1 MKTIIH
7 LQEGRHSNYDQ
18 QHSKSSF
25 EPKDESMNRRNAQIT
40 ADMIEERTLF
50 HLRYSRGKT
59 RHVATD
65 FDLFCS
71 FAHTLRDLAVDG
83 FTATQ
88 ETYLQKDVKRIY
100 YLSMEFLIG
109 KMLERNILALGI
121 MMPARE
127 ALKRLDIDLSKI
139 IELDIEAGLGNGG
152 LGRLAA
158 CFLDSMASMEL
169 PAYGYGLRYEH
180 GIFRQEFEDGWQ
192 KERPDNWLELGYPW
206 EMVRPEYTVPVFV
219 YGRIAN
225 ISSTHRGRHPVWTDW
240 QMFKAVPYEIPIVG
254 FDTNTVNTFRLWSAR
269 ADEGFRLD
277 VFNQGDYV
285 RAVEEKN
292 WAENVTKVLYPSDN
306 THAGK
311 ELRLIQ
317 EYFLVSCSVQDIIRR
332 YLKNH
337 SNFNNFAAKNAIQMN
352 DTHPALAVAELMRI
366 LCDEHHVPWE
376 KAWEI
381 TVKTCAYTN
390 HTLLPEALEK
400 WPVDLLSRVLPRH
413 MQIIYEINHR
423 FLQQVEMKYPGDTEL
438 IQNVSLIEEN
448 GVRQVRMAN
457 LAVVGSHKVN
467 GVAGLHSQL
476 LRERVMPE
484 FHKIYPDKFINITNG
499 ITHRRWLLKCNPEL
513 SALLTDKIGD
523 SWIKNLEDL
532 KKIEPFAT
540 DPAFQK
546 EFIAIKRRNKESL
559 AQYIEETLHVPIH
572 PESLF
577 DVQVKRLHMYKR
589 QLLSAMH
596 LITLYQRIKADPK
609 IEIVPRTFIFAAKAA
624 PAYHLA
630 KRVIKLIN
638 SIGSVVNHD
647 PVVAGRLKAVF
658 LPDYNVSLAERI
670 IPAADLSEQISTAGK
685 EASGTGNMKL
695 ALNGALTVG
704 TWDGANIE
712 IAQHVGEENIFI
724 FGHREQELAKI
735 AQEGYNPWSFYDSDP
750 DLQNVL
756 EAIRV
761 NAFDP
766 AQPDLYADIFNDLT
780 KNGDPFFYMAD
791 YRPYIEIQKK
801 IETLYAQPEAW
812 AEKAILNVARM
823 GWFSSDR
830 TIREYAE
837 QIWNVEPICIPDP
850 ELLEE
855 QREAPNDP
863 KK

>member
-1 MKTIIH
+1 
-7 LQEGRHSNYDQ
+7 
-18 QHSKSSF
+18 
-25 EPKDESMNRRNAQIT
+25 
-40 ADMIEERTLF
+40 MIEERTRF
-50 HLRYSRGKT
+50 HLRYSRGKSM
-59 RHVATD
+59 RVATD
-65 FDLFCS
+65 FDKFWS
-71 FAHTLRDLAVDG
+71 FAHVIRDLAVDG
-83 FTATQ
+83 FTVTQ
-88 ETYLQKDVKRIY
+88 ETYLQKDVNRVY

-109 KMLERNILALGI
+109 KMLERNVLALGI
-121 MMPARE
+121 MNEARE
-127 ALKRLDIDLSKI
+127 ALKRMDIDLEKLI
-139 IELDIEAGLGNGG
+139 DLDVEAGLGNGG

-158 CFLDSMASMEL
+158 CFLDSMASIEL

-192 KERPDNWLELGYPW
+192 QERPDNWLELGYPW
-206 EMVRPEYTVPVFV
+206 EMVRPEYTMPVFV
-219 YGRIAN
+219 YGRIEN

-240 QMFKAVPYEIPIVG
+240 QMFKAVPYDIPVIG
-254 FDTNTVNTFRLWSAR
+254 FNTNTVNMFRLWSAR

-277 VFNQGDYV
+277 VFNQGDYI

-317 EYFLVSCSVQDIIRR
+317 EYFLCSCSVRDIIRR
-332 YLKNH
+332 FEKNH
-337 SNFNNFAAKNAIQMN
+337 TNFNDFAAKNAIQMN

-366 LCDEHHVPWE
+366 LCDEKHIPWD

-381 TVKTCAYTN
+381 TSKSCAYTN

-400 WPVDLLSRVLPRH
+400 WPVDLLTRVLPRH

-423 FLQQVEMKYPGDTEL
+423 FLQRIEMDWPGDPDL
-438 IQNVSLIEEN
+438 IQKVSLIEEN
-448 GVRQVRMAN
+448 GTRQVRMAN

-484 FHKIYPDKFINITNG
+484 FNKIYPDKFINITNG

-513 SALLTDKIGD
+513 SALITDKIGKT
-523 SWIKNLEDL
+523 WVENLEEL
-532 KKIEPFAT
+532 KKLEPFAT
-540 DPAFQK
+540 DKAFRQ
-546 EFIAIKRRNKESL
+546 EFMAIKKRNKESL
-559 AQYIEETLHVPIH
+559 ARYVEETMEVPIH
-572 PESLF
+572 PDSLF
-577 DVQVKRLHMYKR
+577 DVQIKRLHMYKR
-589 QLLSAMH
+589 QMLSALH
-596 LITLYQRIKADPK
+596 LITLYQRLKADPK
-609 IEIVPRTFIFAAKAA
+609 MKIVPRTFIFAAKAA
-624 PAYHLA
+624 PGYHLA

-638 SIGSVVNHD
+638 AVGTAVNHD

-658 LPDYNVSLAERI
+658 LPDYNVSLAEKI

-695 ALNGALTVG
+695 ALNGALTIG

-724 FGHREQELAKI
+724 FGHREEELQKLH
-735 AQEGYNPWSFYDSDP
+735 QDGYNPWSFYDSDAE
-750 DLQNVL
+750 LQQAL
-756 EAIRV
+756 EALRV
-761 NAFDP
+761 NSFDP
-766 AQPDLYADIFNDLT
+766 SQPDLYMDLFNEFT
-780 KNGDPFFYMAD
+780 RHGDPFFYLAD
-791 YRPYIEIQKK
+791 YRPYLDAQAKVE
-801 IETLYAQPEAW
+801 ELFRQPEAW

-837 QIWNVEPICIPDP
+837 KIWTADPVGIPGPKP
-850 ELLEE
+850 EDL
-855 QREAPNDP
+855 PNAG
-863 KK
+863 

>member
-1 MKTIIH
+1 MILVIFRTGDNVMKCPRKT
-7 LQEGRHSNYDQ
+7 
-18 QHSKSSF
+18 KV
-25 EPKDESMNRRNAQIT
+25 T

-50 HLRYSRGKT
+50 HMRYSRGKDM
-59 RHVATD
+59 RSATD
-65 FDLFCS
+65 FDKFWS
-71 FAHTLRDLAVDG
+71 FAHVVRDLAVDG
-83 FTATQ
+83 FTITQ
-88 ETYLQKDVKRIY
+88 RNYLDQDVKRLY

-109 KMLERNILALGI
+109 RLLEQNVMAFG
-121 MMPARE
+121 MMDAARE
-127 ALKRLDIDLSKI
+127 ALQRLDIDLQKVL
-139 IELDIEAGLGNGG
+139 ELDIEAGLGNGG

-158 CFLDSMASMEL
+158 CFLDSMASMGL

-206 EMVRPEYTVPVFV
+206 EMIRPEYTVPVFV
-219 YGRIAN
+219 YGRIEN

-240 QMFKAVPYEIPIVG
+240 QMFKAVPYDIPVIG
-254 FDTNTVNTFRLWSAR
+254 YDNNTVNMFRLWSAR

-277 VFNQGDYV
+277 VFNQGDYI

-292 WAENVTKVLYPSDN
+292 WAENVTKVLYPSDS

-317 EYFLVSCSVQDIIRR
+317 EYFLCSCSIRDIIRR
-332 YLKNH
+332 YQKNH
-337 SNFNNFAAKNAIQMN
+337 SNFNSFAQKNAIQMN
-352 DTHPALAVAELMRI
+352 DTHPALAIVELMRI
-366 LCDEHHVPWE
+366 LCDENHVPWE

-381 TVKTCAYTN
+381 TAKTCAYTN

-400 WPVDLLSRVLPRH
+400 WPVELMERVLPRH
-413 MQIIYEINHR
+413 LQIIYEINHR
-423 FLQQVEMKYPGDTEL
+423 FLQRVEMDHPGNTEM
-438 IQNVSLIEEN
+438 IQKVSLIEEN
-448 GVRQVRMAN
+448 GLRQVRMAN

-467 GVAGLHSQL
+467 GVAGLHSLL

-484 FHKIYPDKFINITNG
+484 FNQIYPDKFINITNG

-513 SALLTDKIGD
+513 SALITDKIGEG
-523 SWIKNLEDL
+523 WIKDLEEL
-532 KKIEPFAT
+532 KKLEPFAADKT
-540 DPAFQK
+540 FQK
-546 EFIAIKRRNKESL
+546 EFMAVKRRNKVAL
-559 AQYIEETLHVPIH
+559 AQHIEETLHIPIH
-572 PESLF
+572 PESMF

-589 QLLSAMH
+589 QMLSVLH
-596 LITLYQRIKADPK
+596 LIALYQRIKADPK
-609 IEIVPRTFIFAAKAA
+609 IDLVPRTFIFAAKAA
-624 PAYHLA
+624 PAYHMA

-638 SIGSVVNHD
+638 SIGSVINHD

-658 LPDYNVSLAERI
+658 LPDYNVSLAEKI

-695 ALNGALTVG
+695 ALNGALTIG

-724 FGHREQELAKI
+724 FGHREEELEKLSR
-735 AQEGYNPWSFYDSDP
+735 EGYNPWTFYDRDP
-750 DLQNVL
+750 ELQRVL

-761 NAFDP
+761 DAFDP
-766 AQPDLYADIFNDLT
+766 TQPDLYMDIFNEFT
-780 KNGDPFFYMAD
+780 RHGDPFFYMAD
-791 YRPYIEIQKK
+791 FRPYIEAQQKVDA
-801 IETLYAQPEAW
+801 LFRQPDIW

-837 QIWNVEPICIPDP
+837 KVWNIEPVCIP
-850 ELLEE
+850 
-855 QREAPNDP
+855 APNPIED
-863 KK
+863 

>member
-1 MKTIIH
+1 
-7 LQEGRHSNYDQ
+7 
-18 QHSKSSF
+18 
-25 EPKDESMNRRNAQIT
+25 
-40 ADMIEERTLF
+40 MIEERTLF
-50 HLRYSRGKT
+50 HLRYSRGKDM
-59 RHVATD
+59 RSATD
-65 FDLFCS
+65 FDKFWS
-71 FAHTLRDLAVDG
+71 FAHVVRDLAVDG
-83 FTATQ
+83 FTTTQ
-88 ETYLQKDVKRIY
+88 RAYLDKDVKRLY

-109 KMLERNILALGI
+109 KLLEQNVLAFG
-121 MMPARE
+121 MMAAARE
-127 ALKRLDIDLSKI
+127 ALKRLGIDLLKVI
-139 IELDIEAGLGNGG
+139 DLDVEAGLGNGG

-158 CFLDSMASMEL
+158 CFLDSMASLEL

-192 KERPDNWLELGYPW
+192 QERPDNWLELGYPW
-206 EMVRPEYTVPVFV
+206 EMIRPEYTVPVFV
-219 YGRIAN
+219 YGRIEN
-225 ISSTHRGRHPVWTDW
+225 ISTTHRGRHPVWTDW
-240 QMFKAVPYEIPIVG
+240 QMFKAVPYDIPVIG
-254 FDTNTVNTFRLWSAR
+254 FDNNTVNMFRLWSAR

-277 VFNQGDYV
+277 VFNQGDYI

-292 WAENVTKVLYPSDN
+292 WAENVTKVLYPSDS

-317 EYFLVSCSVQDIIRR
+317 EYFLCSCSIRDIIRR
-332 YLKNH
+332 YQKNH
-337 SNFNNFAAKNAIQMN
+337 SNFNSFAQKTAIQMN
-352 DTHPALAVAELMRI
+352 DTHPALAVAELMRV
-366 LCDEHHVPWE
+366 LCDENHLPWE

-400 WPVDLLSRVLPRH
+400 WPVDLLQRVLPRH
-413 MQIIYEINHR
+413 LQIIYEINHR
-423 FLQQVEMKYPGDTEL
+423 FLQRVEMDHPGETEM

-448 GVRQVRMAN
+448 GTRQVRMAN

-484 FHKIYPDKFINITNG
+484 FDRIYPGKFINITNG

-513 SALLTDKIGD
+513 SSLITDKIGEG
-523 SWIKNLEDL
+523 WIKDLEEL
-532 KKIEPFAT
+532 KKLEPFAT
-540 DPAFQK
+540 NKAFQK
-546 EFIAIKRRNKESL
+546 EFMAIKHRNKVAL
-559 AQYIEETLHVPIH
+559 AQHIEETLHVPIH

-589 QLLSAMH
+589 QMLSAMH
-596 LITLYQRIKADPK
+596 LIALYQRIKADPK
-609 IEIVPRTFIFAAKAA
+609 IDMVPRTFIFAAKAA
-624 PAYHLA
+624 PAYHMA

-638 SIGSVVNHD
+638 SIGAVVNHD
-647 PVVAGRLKAVF
+647 PVVAGRLKCVF
-658 LPDYNVSLAERI
+658 LPDYNVSLAEKI

-695 ALNGALTVG
+695 SLNGALTVG

-724 FGHREQELAKI
+724 FGHREEELEKLAR
-735 AQEGYNPWSFYDSDP
+735 EGYNPWSFYDSDP
-750 DLQNVL
+750 ELQKVL

-766 AQPDLYADIFNDLT
+766 TQPDLYMDIFNEFT
-780 KNGDPFFYMAD
+780 RHGDPFFYMAD
-791 YRPYIEIQKK
+791 FRLYLDAQQKV
-801 IETLYAQPEAW
+801 EALFRQPDAW

-830 TIREYAE
+830 TIREYADK
-837 QIWNVEPICIPDP
+837 IWDIKPICIPEP
-850 ELLEE
+850 ESIE
-855 QREAPNDP
+855 D
-863 KK
+863 

>member
-1 MKTIIH
+1 MKC
-7 LQEGRHSNYDQ
+7 
-18 QHSKSSF
+18 
-25 EPKDESMNRRNAQIT
+25 PKKTQVT

-50 HLRYSRGKT
+50 HMRYSRGKDM
-59 RHVATD
+59 RSATD
-65 FDLFCS
+65 FDKFWS
-71 FAHTLRDLAVDG
+71 FAHVVRDLAVDG
-83 FTATQ
+83 FTITQ
-88 ETYLQKDVKRIY
+88 RTYLDKDVKRLY
-100 YLSMEFLIG
+100 YLSLEFLIG
-109 KMLERNILALGI
+109 KMLEQNILSLG
-121 MMPARE
+121 MLAAARD
-127 ALKRLDIDLSKI
+127 ALKRLDIDLQKVI
-139 IELDIEAGLGNGG
+139 DLDIEAGLGNGG

-158 CFLDSMASMEL
+158 CFLDSMAAMEL

-206 EMVRPEYTVPVFV
+206 EMIRPEYTVPVFV
-219 YGRIAN
+219 YGRIEN

-240 QMFKAVPYEIPIVG
+240 QMFKAVPYDIPVIG
-254 FDTNTVNTFRLWSAR
+254 YDNNTVNMFRLWSAR

-277 VFNQGDYV
+277 VFNQGDYI

-292 WAENVTKVLYPSDN
+292 WAENVTKVLYPSDS

-317 EYFLVSCSVQDIIRR
+317 EYFLCSCSIRDIIRR
-332 YLKNH
+332 FQKNH
-337 SNFNNFAAKNAIQMN
+337 SNFNSFAQKNAIQMN
-352 DTHPALAVAELMRI
+352 DTHPALVVVELMRI
-366 LCDEHHVPWE
+366 LCDENHLPWE

-400 WPVDLLSRVLPRH
+400 WPVELLERVLPRH
-413 MQIIYEINHR
+413 LQIIYEINHR
-423 FLQQVEMKYPGDTEL
+423 FLQRVEMDHPGDTGI

-448 GVRQVRMAN
+448 GTRQVRMAN

-476 LRERVMPE
+476 LREQVMPE
-484 FHKIYPDKFINITNG
+484 FNQIYPDKFINITNG

-513 SALLTDKIGD
+513 SELITGKIGD
-523 SWIKNLEDL
+523 GWIKNLEEL
-532 KKIEPFAT
+532 KKLEPFAT
-540 DPAFQK
+540 NKTFQK
-546 EFIAIKRRNKESL
+546 EFMAIKRRNKVAL
-559 AQYIEETLHVPIH
+559 AQHIEETLHVPIH

-589 QLLSAMH
+589 QMLSAMH
-596 LITLYQRIKADPK
+596 LIALYQRIKANPK
-609 IEIVPRTFIFAAKAA
+609 ADIVPRTFIFAAKAA
-624 PAYHLA
+624 PAYHMA

-638 SIGSVVNHD
+638 SIGAVVNHD
-647 PVVAGRLKAVF
+647 PVVAGRLKCVF
-658 LPDYNVSLAERI
+658 LPDYNVSLAEKI

-712 IAQHVGEENIFI
+712 IAQNVGEENIFI
-724 FGHREQELAKI
+724 FGHRVEELETLSR
-735 AQEGYNPWSFYDSDP
+735 EGYNPWSFYDNDP
-750 DLQNVL
+750 ELQKVL

-766 AQPDLYADIFNDLT
+766 TQSDLYMDIFNEFT
-780 KNGDPFFYMAD
+780 RHGDPFFYMAD
-791 YRPYIEIQKK
+791 FRPYIEVQQK
-801 IETLYAQPEAW
+801 IESLFRDPAAW

-837 QIWNVEPICIPDP
+837 KIWNVDSVCIA
-850 ELLEE
+850 
-855 QREAPNDP
+855 APGLIED
-863 KK
+863 

>member
-1 MKTIIH
+1 MKCPRKTKV
-7 LQEGRHSNYDQ
+7 N
-18 QHSKSSF
+18 
-25 EPKDESMNRRNAQIT
+25 

-50 HLRYSRGKT
+50 HLRYSRGKDM
-59 RHVATD
+59 RSATD
-65 FDLFCS
+65 FDKFWS
-71 FAHTLRDLAVDG
+71 FAHVVRDLAVDG
-83 FTATQ
+83 FTTTQ
-88 ETYLQKDVKRIY
+88 RTYLDKDVKRLY

-109 KMLERNILALGI
+109 KLLEQNVLAFG
-121 MMPARE
+121 MMEAART
-127 ALKRLDIDLSKI
+127 ALKRLDIDLQKVI
-139 IELDIEAGLGNGG
+139 DLDVEAGLGNGG

-206 EMVRPEYTVPVFV
+206 EMIRPEYTVPVFV
-219 YGRIAN
+219 YGRIEN

-240 QMFKAVPYEIPIVG
+240 QMFKAVPYDIPVIG
-254 FDTNTVNTFRLWSAR
+254 YDNNTVNMFRLWSAR

-277 VFNQGDYV
+277 VFNQGDYI

-292 WAENVTKVLYPSDN
+292 WAENVTKVLYPSDS

-317 EYFLVSCSVQDIIRR
+317 EYFLCSCSIRDIIRR
-332 YLKNH
+332 YQKNH
-337 SNFNNFAAKNAIQMN
+337 SNFNLFAQKTAIQMN

-366 LCDEHHVPWE
+366 LCDENHLPWE

-400 WPVDLLSRVLPRH
+400 WPVELLERVLPRH
-413 MQIIYEINHR
+413 LQIIYEINHR
-423 FLQQVEMKYPGDTEL
+423 FLQRVEMDHPGNTEM
-438 IQNVSLIEEN
+438 IQKVSLIEEN
-448 GVRQVRMAN
+448 GTRQVRMAN

-484 FHKIYPDKFINITNG
+484 FNEIYPDKFINITNG

-513 SALLTDKIGD
+513 SALITDKIGEG
-523 SWIKNLEDL
+523 WIKNLEEL
-532 KKIEPFAT
+532 KKLEPFAT
-540 DPAFQK
+540 EKAFQK
-546 EFIAIKRRNKESL
+546 EFMAIKRRNKEAL
-559 AQYIEETLHVPIH
+559 AQHIEETLHVPIH

-589 QLLSAMH
+589 QMLSAMN
-596 LITLYQRIKADPK
+596 LIALYQRIKADPK
-609 IEIVPRTFIFAAKAA
+609 TDIVPRTFIFAAKAA
-624 PAYHLA
+624 PAYHMA

-638 SIGSVVNHD
+638 SIGAVINHD

-658 LPDYNVSLAERI
+658 LPDYNVSLAEKI

-712 IAQHVGEENIFI
+712 IAQNVGEENIFI
-724 FGHREQELAKI
+724 FGHREEDLEKLSR
-735 AQEGYNPWSFYDSDP
+735 EGYNPWNFYDSDP
-750 DLQNVL
+750 ELQKVL

-766 AQPDLYADIFNDLT
+766 TQPDLYMDIFNEFT
-780 KNGDPFFYMAD
+780 RHGDPFFYMAD
-791 YRPYIEIQKK
+791 FRPYIEVQKK
-801 IETLYAQPEAW
+801 IDTLFRQPTAW

-830 TIREYAE
+830 TIHEYAE
-837 QIWNVEPICIPDP
+837 KIWNIQPVCIPAP
-850 ELLEE
+850 ESIE
-855 QREAPNDP
+855 D
-863 KK
+863 

>member
-1 MKTIIH
+1 MKC
-7 LQEGRHSNYDQ
+7 
-18 QHSKSSF
+18 
-25 EPKDESMNRRNAQIT
+25 PKKNKVT

-50 HLRYSRGKT
+50 HLRYSRGKDM
-59 RHVATD
+59 RSATD
-65 FDLFCS
+65 FDKFWS
-71 FAHTLRDLAVDG
+71 FTHVVRDLAVDG
-83 FTATQ
+83 FTITQ
-88 ETYLQKDVKRIY
+88 RTYLEKDVKRLY

-109 KMLERNILALGI
+109 KLLEQNVLSLG
-121 MMPARE
+121 MMASARE
-127 ALKRLDIDLSKI
+127 ALQRLDIDLQKVIDS
-139 IELDIEAGLGNGG
+139 DIEAGLGNGG

-158 CFLDSMASMEL
+158 CFLDSMASLEL

-206 EMVRPEYTVPVFV
+206 EMIRPEYTVPVFV
-219 YGRIAN
+219 YGRIEN

-240 QMFKAVPYEIPIVG
+240 QMFKAVPYDIPVIG
-254 FDTNTVNTFRLWSAR
+254 YDNNTVNMFRLWSAR

-277 VFNQGDYV
+277 VFNQGDYI

-317 EYFLVSCSVQDIIRR
+317 EYFLCSCSIRDIIRR
-332 YLKNH
+332 YNKNH
-337 SNFNNFAAKNAIQMN
+337 SNFNSFAQKNAIQMN
-352 DTHPALAVAELMRI
+352 DTHPALAVSELMRI
-366 LCDEHHVPWE
+366 LCDENHLPWE

-400 WPVDLLSRVLPRH
+400 WPVELLERVLPRH
-413 MQIIYEINHR
+413 LQIIYEINHR
-423 FLQQVEMKYPGDTEL
+423 FLQRVEMDHPSNTEM
-438 IQNVSLIEEN
+438 IQKVSLIEEN
-448 GVRQVRMAN
+448 GTRQVRMAN

-484 FHKIYPDKFINITNG
+484 FSEIYPDKFINITNG

-513 SALLTDKIGD
+513 SALITDKIGE
-523 SWIKNLEDL
+523 SWIKNLEEL
-532 KKIEPFAT
+532 KKLESFASN
-540 DPAFQK
+540 PVFQK
-546 EFIAIKRRNKESL
+546 EFMAIKRRNKVAL
-559 AQYIEETLHVPIH
+559 AHYIEETLHVPIH

-589 QLLSAMH
+589 QMLSAMH
-596 LITLYQRIKADPK
+596 LIALYQRIKADPK
-609 IEIVPRTFIFAAKAA
+609 MDIVPRTFIFAAKAA
-624 PAYHLA
+624 PAYHIA

-638 SIGSVVNHD
+638 AIGSVINHD

-658 LPDYNVSLAERI
+658 LPDYNVSLAEKI

-712 IAQHVGEENIFI
+712 IAQNVGEDNIFI
-724 FGHREQELAKI
+724 FGHREEELEKLTR
-735 AQEGYNPWSFYDSDP
+735 EGYNPWTFYDSDP
-750 DLQNVL
+750 ELQKVL

-766 AQPDLYADIFNDLT
+766 TQPDLYMDIFNDFT
-780 KNGDPFFYMAD
+780 RHGDPFFYMAD
-791 YRPYIEIQKK
+791 FRPYIEVQQK
-801 IETLYAQPEAW
+801 IDTLFRQPDKW

-837 QIWNVEPICIPDP
+837 KIWNVKPICIP
-850 ELLEE
+850 
-855 QREAPNDP
+855 APNPIDE
-863 KK
+863 

>member
-1 MKTIIH
+1 MKCPRKT
-7 LQEGRHSNYDQ
+7 
-18 QHSKSSF
+18 KV
-25 EPKDESMNRRNAQIT
+25 T

-50 HLRYSRGKT
+50 HLRYSRGKDM
-59 RHVATD
+59 RSATD
-65 FDLFCS
+65 FDKFWS
-71 FAHTLRDLAVDG
+71 FAHVVRDLAVDG
-83 FTATQ
+83 FTTTQ
-88 ETYLQKDVKRIY
+88 RAYLDKDVKRLY

-109 KMLERNILALGI
+109 KLLEQNVLAFG
-121 MMPARE
+121 MMAAARE
-127 ALKRLDIDLSKI
+127 ALKRLDIDLQKVI
-139 IELDIEAGLGNGG
+139 DLDIEAGLGNGG

-158 CFLDSMASMEL
+158 CFLDSMASLEL

-206 EMVRPEYTVPVFV
+206 EMIRPEYTVPVFV
-219 YGRIAN
+219 YGRIEN

-240 QMFKAVPYEIPIVG
+240 QMFKAVPYDIPVIG
-254 FDTNTVNTFRLWSAR
+254 YDNNTVNMFRLWSAR

-277 VFNQGDYV
+277 VFNQGDYI

-317 EYFLVSCSVQDIIRR
+317 EYFLCSCSIRDIIRR
-332 YLKNH
+332 YQKNH
-337 SNFNNFAAKNAIQMN
+337 SNFNSFATKNAIQMN
-352 DTHPALAVAELMRI
+352 DTHPALAVVELMRI
-366 LCDEHHVPWE
+366 LCDENHLPWE

-400 WPVDLLSRVLPRH
+400 WPVELLERVLPRH
-413 MQIIYEINHR
+413 LQIIYEINHR
-423 FLQQVEMKYPGDTEL
+423 FLQRVEMDHPGNTEM
-438 IQNVSLIEEN
+438 IQKVSLIEEN
-448 GVRQVRMAN
+448 GARQVRMAN

-484 FHKIYPDKFINITNG
+484 FNEIYPNKFINITNG

-513 SALLTDKIGD
+513 SALITDKIGE
-523 SWIKNLEDL
+523 SWIKNLEEL
-532 KKIEPFAT
+532 KKLEPLAT
-540 DPAFQK
+540 NKVFQK
-546 EFIAIKRRNKESL
+546 EFMAIKRRNKVAL
-559 AQYIEETLHVPIH
+559 AQHIEETLHVPIH

-589 QLLSAMH
+589 QMLSAMH
-596 LITLYQRIKADPK
+596 LIALYQRIKANPK
-609 IEIVPRTFIFAAKAA
+609 IDIVPRTFIFAAKAA

-638 SIGSVVNHD
+638 AIGSVINHD
-647 PVVAGRLKAVF
+647 PVVAGRLKAIF
-658 LPDYNVSLAERI
+658 LPDYNVSLAEKI

-712 IAQHVGEENIFI
+712 IAQNVGEENIFI
-724 FGHREQELAKI
+724 FGHREEELEKLSRD
-735 AQEGYNPWSFYDSDP
+735 GYNPWTFYDGDP
-750 DLQNVL
+750 ELQKVL

-766 AQPDLYADIFNDLT
+766 TQPDLYMDIFNEFT
-780 KNGDPFFYMAD
+780 RHGDPFFYMAD
-791 YRPYIEIQKK
+791 FRPYIEVQQK
-801 IETLYAQPEAW
+801 IDTLFRQPAAW

-837 QIWNVEPICIPDP
+837 KVWNVTPVCVPAP
-850 ELLEE
+850 ESIE
-855 QREAPNDP
+855 
-863 KK
+863 

>member
-1 MKTIIH
+1 MKCPRKNH
-7 LQEGRHSNYDQ
+7 V
-18 QHSKSSF
+18 
-25 EPKDESMNRRNAQIT
+25 T
-40 ADMIEERTLF
+40 AEMIEERTLF
-50 HLRYSRGKT
+50 HLRYSRGKDM
-59 RHVATD
+59 RSATD
-65 FDLFCS
+65 FDKFWA
-71 FAHTLRDLAVDG
+71 FAHVVRDLAVDG
-83 FTATQ
+83 FTTTQ
-88 ETYLQKDVKRIY
+88 RTYLDQDVKRVY

-109 KMLERNILALGI
+109 KLLEQNVLAFG
-121 MMPARE
+121 MMAAARE
-127 ALKRLDIDLSKI
+127 ALKRLDINLQKVIDL
-139 IELDIEAGLGNGG
+139 DVEAGLGNGG

-219 YGRIAN
+219 YGRIEN
-225 ISSTHRGRHPVWTDW
+225 ISTTNRGRHPVWTDW
-240 QMFKAVPYEIPIVG
+240 QMFKAVPYDIPVIG
-254 FDTNTVNTFRLWSAR
+254 YDNNTVNMFRLWSAR

-277 VFNQGDYV
+277 VFNQGDYI

-292 WAENVTKVLYPSDN
+292 WAENVTKVLYPSDS
-306 THAGK
+306 TMAGK
-311 ELRLIQ
+311 ELRLLQ
-317 EYFLVSCSVQDIIRR
+317 EYFLCSCSIRDIVRR
-332 YLKNH
+332 FQKNH
-337 SNFNNFAAKNAIQMN
+337 GNFNSFAEKNAIQMN
-352 DTHPALAVAELMRI
+352 DTHPALAVSELMRV

-376 KAWEI
+376 KAWDI

-400 WPVDLLSRVLPRH
+400 WPVDLLQRVLPRH
-413 MQIIYEINHR
+413 LQIIYEINHR
-423 FLQQVEMKYPGDTEL
+423 FLQRVEMNHPGNSEM

-448 GVRQVRMAN
+448 GTRQVRMAN
-457 LAVVGSHKVN
+457 LAVVGSHAVN

-484 FHKIYPDKFINITNG
+484 FDAIDPDKFINITNG

-513 SALLTDKIGD
+513 SALITDKIGED
-523 SWIKNLEDL
+523 WIKNLEEL
-532 KKIEPFAT
+532 KKLEPFAA
-540 DPAFQK
+540 DKAFQK
-546 EFIAIKRRNKESL
+546 EFMAIKRRNKAAL
-559 AQYIEETLHVPIH
+559 AQHIEETLHVPVH

-589 QLLSAMH
+589 QMLSAMH
-596 LITLYQRIKADPK
+596 LIALYQRIKANPK
-609 IEIVPRTFIFAAKAA
+609 IDIVPRTFIFAAKAA
-624 PAYHLA
+624 PAYHIA

-638 SIGSVVNHD
+638 SIGAVVNHD
-647 PVVAGRLKAVF
+647 PVVAGRLKCVF
-658 LPDYNVSLAERI
+658 LPDYNVSLAEKI

-724 FGHREQELAKI
+724 FGHREEELEKLSR
-735 AQEGYNPWSFYDSDP
+735 EGYNPWSFYDNDP
-750 DLQNVL
+750 ELQKVL

-761 NAFDP
+761 NSFDP
-766 AQPDLYADIFNDLT
+766 TQPDLYMDIFNEFT
-780 KNGDPFFYMAD
+780 RHGDSFFYMAD
-791 YRPYIEIQKK
+791 FRPYIEVQQK
-801 IETLYAQPEAW
+801 IEELFRHPDAW

-830 TIREYAE
+830 TIHEYAE
-837 QIWNVEPICIPDP
+837 KIWNIKPVCIPPPVPVD
-850 ELLEE
+850 E
-855 QREAPNDP
+855 
-863 KK
+863 

>member
-1 MKTIIH
+1 
-7 LQEGRHSNYDQ
+7 
-18 QHSKSSF
+18 
-25 EPKDESMNRRNAQIT
+25 
-40 ADMIEERTLF
+40 MIEERTLF
-50 HLRYSRGKT
+50 HLRYSRGKDMPS
-59 RHVATD
+59 ATD
-65 FDLFCS
+65 FDKFWS
-71 FAHTLRDLAVDG
+71 FAHVVRDLAVDG
-83 FTATQ
+83 FTTTQ
-88 ETYLQKDVKRIY
+88 RTYLEKDVKRIY
-100 YLSMEFLIG
+100 YLSLEFLIG
-109 KMLERNILALGI
+109 KLLEQNVLAFG
-121 MMPARE
+121 MMTAARE
-127 ALKRLDIDLSKI
+127 ALKRLDIDLQKVI
-139 IELDIEAGLGNGG
+139 DLDIEAGLGNGG

-219 YGRIAN
+219 YGRIEN

-240 QMFKAVPYEIPIVG
+240 QMFKAVPYDIPVIG
-254 FDTNTVNTFRLWSAR
+254 YDTNTVNMLRLWSAR

-277 VFNQGDYV
+277 VFNQGDYI

-292 WAENVTKVLYPSDN
+292 WAENVTKVLYPSDS

-317 EYFLVSCSVQDIIRR
+317 EYFLCSCSIRDIIRR
-332 YLKNH
+332 YQKNH
-337 SNFNNFAAKNAIQMN
+337 SNFNSFAQKTAIQMN
-352 DTHPALAVAELMRI
+352 DTHPALVVAELMRI
-366 LCDEHHVPWE
+366 LCDENHIPWE

-400 WPVDLLSRVLPRH
+400 WPVELMERVLPRH

-423 FLQQVEMKYPGDTEL
+423 FLQRVEMDHPGNTEM
-438 IQNVSLIEEN
+438 IQKVSLIEEN
-448 GVRQVRMAN
+448 GTRQVRMAN
-457 LAVVGSHKVN
+457 LAVVGSHRVN

-484 FHKIYPDKFINITNG
+484 FSEIYPDKFINITNG

-513 SALLTDKIGD
+513 SALITDKIGEG
-523 SWIKNLEDL
+523 WIKNLEEL
-532 KKIEPFAT
+532 KKLEQFAT
-540 DPAFQK
+540 DKVFQK
-546 EFIAIKRRNKESL
+546 EFMAIKLRNKVAL

-589 QLLSAMH
+589 QMLSAMH
-596 LITLYQRIKADPK
+596 LIALYQRIKADPK
-609 IEIVPRTFIFAAKAA
+609 IDIVPRTFIFAAKAA

-638 SIGSVVNHD
+638 AIGSVVNHD

-658 LPDYNVSLAERI
+658 LPDYNVSLAEKI

-712 IAQHVGEENIFI
+712 IAQNVGEENIFI
-724 FGHREQELAKI
+724 FGHREEELEKLSR
-735 AQEGYNPWSFYDSDP
+735 EGYNPWNFYDSDP
-750 DLQNVL
+750 ELQKVL

-761 NAFDP
+761 NVFDP
-766 AQPDLYADIFNDLT
+766 TQPDLYMDIFNEFT
-780 KNGDPFFYMAD
+780 RHGDPFFYMAD
-791 YRPYIEIQKK
+791 FRPYIEAQQK
-801 IETLYAQPEAW
+801 IDALFRQPAAW

-830 TIREYAE
+830 TISEYAE
-837 QIWNVEPICIPDP
+837 KVWGAKPVCIPDAQP
-850 ELLEE
+850 IE
-855 QREAPNDP
+855 
-863 KK
+863 

>member
-1 MKTIIH
+1 MKCPRKT
-7 LQEGRHSNYDQ
+7 
-18 QHSKSSF
+18 KV
-25 EPKDESMNRRNAQIT
+25 T

-50 HLRYSRGKT
+50 HLRYSRGKDM
-59 RHVATD
+59 RSATD
-65 FDLFCS
+65 FDKFWS
-71 FAHTLRDLAVDG
+71 FAHVVRDLAVDG
-83 FTATQ
+83 FTTTQ
-88 ETYLQKDVKRIY
+88 STYLDKDVKRLY

-109 KMLERNILALGI
+109 KLLEQNVLAFG
-121 MMPARE
+121 MMEAARE
-127 ALKRLDIDLSKI
+127 ALKRLDIDLQKVI
-139 IELDIEAGLGNGG
+139 DLDIEAGLGNGG

-206 EMVRPEYTVPVFV
+206 EMIRPEYTVPVFV
-219 YGRIAN
+219 YGRIEN

-240 QMFKAVPYEIPIVG
+240 QMFKAVPYDIPVIG
-254 FDTNTVNTFRLWSAR
+254 YDNNTVNMFRLWSAR

-277 VFNQGDYV
+277 VFNQGDYI

-292 WAENVTKVLYPSDN
+292 WAENVTKVLYPSDS

-317 EYFLVSCSVQDIIRR
+317 EYFLCSCSIRDIIRR
-332 YLKNH
+332 YQKNH
-337 SNFNNFAAKNAIQMN
+337 SNFNSFAQKTAIQMN
-352 DTHPALAVAELMRI
+352 DTHPALAVAELMRV
-366 LCDEHHVPWE
+366 LCDENHLPWE

-400 WPVDLLSRVLPRH
+400 WPVELLERVLPRH
-413 MQIIYEINHR
+413 LQIIYEINHR
-423 FLQQVEMKYPGDTEL
+423 FLQRVEMDHPGNTEM

-448 GVRQVRMAN
+448 GTRQVRMAN

-484 FHKIYPDKFINITNG
+484 FNAIYPNKFINITNG

-513 SALLTDKIGD
+513 SALITEKIGD

-532 KKIEPFAT
+532 KKLEPFAT
-540 DPAFQK
+540 NKVFQK
-546 EFIAIKRRNKESL
+546 EFMAIKRRNKVAL
-559 AQYIEETLHVPIH
+559 AQHIEETLHVPIH

-589 QLLSAMH
+589 QMLSAMH
-596 LITLYQRIKADPK
+596 LIALYQRIKANPK
-609 IEIVPRTFIFAAKAA
+609 IDMVPRTFIFAAKAA
-624 PAYHLA
+624 PAYHMA

-638 SIGSVVNHD
+638 SIGAVVNHD
-647 PVVAGRLKAVF
+647 QVVAGRLKCVF
-658 LPDYNVSLAERI
+658 LPDYNVSLAEKI

-724 FGHREQELAKI
+724 FGHREEELEKLSR
-735 AQEGYNPWSFYDSDP
+735 EGYNPWNFYDSDP
-750 DLQNVL
+750 ELQKVL

-766 AQPDLYADIFNDLT
+766 TQPELYMDIFNDFT
-780 KNGDPFFYMAD
+780 RHGDPFFYMAD
-791 YRPYIEIQKK
+791 FRPYIEVQQK
-801 IETLYAQPEAW
+801 IDALFLQPAAW

-837 QIWNVEPICIPDP
+837 KVWNIEPVCVPPPEPID
-850 ELLEE
+850 
-855 QREAPNDP
+855 D
-863 KK
+863 

>member
-1 MKTIIH
+1 MKCPQKT
-7 LQEGRHSNYDQ
+7 
-18 QHSKSSF
+18 K
-25 EPKDESMNRRNAQIT
+25 IT

-50 HLRYSRGKT
+50 HMRYSRGKDM
-59 RHVATD
+59 RSATD
-65 FDLFCS
+65 FDKFWS
-71 FAHTLRDLAVDG
+71 FAHVVRDLAVDG
-83 FTATQ
+83 FTITQ
-88 ETYLQKDVKRIY
+88 RTYLEKDVKRLY

-109 KMLERNILALGI
+109 KLLEQNVLSLG
-121 MMPARE
+121 MMNSARE
-127 ALKRLDIDLSKI
+127 ALKRLDIDLQKVI
-139 IELDIEAGLGNGG
+139 DLDIEAGLGNGG

-158 CFLDSMASMEL
+158 CFLDSMASLEL

-206 EMVRPEYTVPVFV
+206 EMIRPEYTVPIFV
-219 YGRIAN
+219 YGRIEN

-240 QMFKAVPYEIPIVG
+240 QMFKAVPYDIPVIG
-254 FDTNTVNTFRLWSAR
+254 YDNNTVNMFRLWSAR

-277 VFNQGDYV
+277 VFNQGDYI

-317 EYFLVSCSVQDIIRR
+317 EYFLCSCSIRDIVRR
-332 YLKNH
+332 YNKNH
-337 SNFNNFAAKNAIQMN
+337 SNFNSFAQKNAIQMN
-352 DTHPALAVAELMRI
+352 DTHPALAVVELMRI
-366 LCDEHHVPWE
+366 LCDENHLPWE

-400 WPVDLLSRVLPRH
+400 WPVELLERVLPRH
-413 MQIIYEINHR
+413 LQLIYEINHR
-423 FLQQVEMKYPGDTEL
+423 FLQRVEMDHSGDTEI
-438 IQNVSLIEEN
+438 IQKVSLIEEN
-448 GVRQVRMAN
+448 GTRQVRMAN

-484 FHKIYPDKFINITNG
+484 FNEIYPDKFINITNG

-513 SALLTDKIGD
+513 SALITDKIGE
-523 SWIKNLEDL
+523 SWIKNLEEL
-532 KKIEPFAT
+532 KKLESFAAN
-540 DPAFQK
+540 PVFQK
-546 EFIAIKRRNKESL
+546 EFMAIKRRNKVAL
-559 AQYIEETLHVPIH
+559 AHYIEETLHVPIH

-589 QLLSAMH
+589 QMLSAMH
-596 LITLYQRIKADPK
+596 LIALYQRIKADPK
-609 IEIVPRTFIFAAKAA
+609 IDMVPRTFIFAAKAA
-624 PAYHLA
+624 PAYHIA

-638 SIGSVVNHD
+638 AIGSVVNHD

-658 LPDYNVSLAERI
+658 LPDYNVSLAEKI

-712 IAQHVGEENIFI
+712 IAQNVGEDNIFI
-724 FGHREQELAKI
+724 FGHREEELEKLSR
-735 AQEGYNPWSFYDSDP
+735 EGYNPWAFYDSDP
-750 DLQNVL
+750 ELQKVL

-766 AQPDLYADIFNDLT
+766 TQPDLYMDIFNDLT
-780 KNGDPFFYMAD
+780 RHGDPFFYMAD
-791 YRPYIEIQKK
+791 FRPYIEVQQK
-801 IETLYAQPEAW
+801 IDALFRQPDKW

-837 QIWNVEPICIPDP
+837 KIWNVKPICIPT
-850 ELLEE
+850 
-855 QREAPNDP
+855 PNPIDE
-863 KK
+863 

>member
-1 MKTIIH
+1 MYC
-7 LQEGRHSNYDQ
+7 ESNV
-18 QHSKSSF
+18 
-25 EPKDESMNRRNAQIT
+25 NVT

-59 RHVATD
+59 LRVATD
-65 FDLFCS
+65 FDKFWS
-71 FAHTLRDLAVDG
+71 FAHVVRDLAVDG

-88 ETYLQKDVKRIY
+88 EEYLQKDVKRVY

-109 KMLERNILALGI
+109 KMLERNVLAFNI
-121 MMPARE
+121 MKPAQE
-127 ALKRLDIDLSKI
+127 ALKRLDFDLNKL

-152 LGRLAA
+152 LGRLVA
-158 CFLDSMASMEL
+158 CFLDSMASTEL

-192 KERPDNWLELGYPW
+192 RERPDNWLELGYPW
-206 EMVRPEYTVPVFV
+206 EMVRPEYTMPVFV
-219 YGRIAN
+219 YGRVEN
-225 ISSTHRGRHPVWTDW
+225 ISDTRRGKQPVWTDW
-240 QMFKAVPYEIPIVG
+240 QMFKAVPYDIPIIG
-254 FDTNTVNTFRLWSAR
+254 FQTNTVNMLRLWSAR

-306 THAGK
+306 THAGQ

-317 EYFLVSCSVQDIIRR
+317 EYFLVSCSIRDIIRR
-332 YLKNH
+332 YEKNH
-337 SNFNNFAAKNAIQMN
+337 KDFSQFSAKNAVQMN

-366 LCDEHHVPWE
+366 FCDEYELPWE

-381 TVKTCAYTN
+381 TTKTCAYTN
-390 HTLLPEALEK
+390 HTLLPEALET
-400 WPVDLLSRVLPRH
+400 WPVDLMNRVLPRH

-423 FLQQVEMKYPGDTEL
+423 FLQRVEMSHPGNSEL
-438 IQNVSLIEEN
+438 IENVSIIGEN
-448 GVRQVRMAN
+448 GHRNVRMAN

-467 GVAGLHSQL
+467 GVAGLHSKL

-484 FHKIYPDKFINITNG
+484 FNEIYPDKFINITNG

-513 SALLTDKIGD
+513 SELITSKIGHG
-523 SWIKNLEDL
+523 WERNLEEL
-532 KKIEPFAT
+532 TKLEPFAK
-540 DPAFQK
+540 DKKFQK
-546 EFIAIKRRNKESL
+546 EFMAIKHRNKQALSKL
-559 AQYIEETLHVPIH
+559 IENELHIPVH

-589 QLLSAMH
+589 QLLSTMY

-609 IEIVPRTFIFAAKAA
+609 ADILPRTFIFAAKAA
-624 PAYHLA
+624 PGYHLA
-630 KRVIKLIN
+630 KRLIKLIN
-638 SIGSVVNHD
+638 SVASVVNHD
-647 PVVAGRLKAVF
+647 PAVAGRLKVAF
-658 LPDYNVSLAERI
+658 LPDYDVSLAEKI

-695 ALNGALTVG
+695 SLNGALTIG

-724 FGHREQELAKI
+724 FGHREEELSKLALD
-735 AQEGYNPWSFYDSDP
+735 GYNPWTYYDNDP
-750 DLQNVL
+750 ELQKVL

-766 AQPDLYADIFNDLT
+766 TQPALFMDLFDELT
-780 KNGDPFFYMAD
+780 RHGDPFFYMAD
-791 YRPYIEIQKK
+791 YR
-801 IETLYAQPEAW
+801 LYVEAQEKVEALFRDKDAW

-830 TIREYAE
+830 TIGEYAE
-837 QIWNVEPICIPDP
+837 KIWGIEPLCIPDP
-850 ELLEE
+850 QELGS
-855 QREAPNDP
+855 A
-863 KK
+863 K

>member
-1 MKTIIH
+1 MKC
-7 LQEGRHSNYDQ
+7 
-18 QHSKSSF
+18 K
-25 EPKDESMNRRNAQIT
+25 RNIKVT

-50 HLRYSRGKT
+50 HLRYSRGKDM
-59 RHVATD
+59 RSATD
-65 FDLFCS
+65 FDKFWA
-71 FAHTLRDLAVDG
+71 FAHVVRDLAVDG
-83 FTATQ
+83 FTTTQ
-88 ETYLQKDVKRIY
+88 RTYLDKDVKRLY

-109 KMLERNILALGI
+109 KLLEQNVLALG
-121 MMPARE
+121 MMAAARE
-127 ALKRLDIDLSKI
+127 ALKRLDIDLQKI
-139 IELDIEAGLGNGG
+139 IDLDVEAGLGNGG

-206 EMVRPEYTVPVFV
+206 EMIRPEYTVPVFV
-219 YGRIAN
+219 YGRIEN
-225 ISSTHRGRHPVWTDW
+225 ISTTHRGRHPVWTDW
-240 QMFKAVPYEIPIVG
+240 QMFKAVPYDIPVIG
-254 FDTNTVNTFRLWSAR
+254 YDNNTVNMFRLWSAR

-277 VFNQGDYV
+277 VFNQGDYI

-292 WAENVTKVLYPSDN
+292 WAENVTKVLYPSDS
-306 THAGK
+306 TMAGK

-317 EYFLVSCSVQDIIRR
+317 EYFLCSCSISDIIRR

-337 SNFNNFAAKNAIQMN
+337 TNFNSFAMKNAIQMN
-352 DTHPALAVAELMRI
+352 DTHPALAVSELMRV

-400 WPVDLLSRVLPRH
+400 WPVDLMTRVLPRH

-423 FLQQVEMKYPGDTEL
+423 FLQRVEMEHPGNTEM

-448 GVRQVRMAN
+448 GSRQVRMAN

-484 FHKIYPDKFINITNG
+484 FNTIYPDKFMNITNG

-513 SALLTDKIGD
+513 SALITDKIGED
-523 SWIKNLEDL
+523 WIKNLEEL
-532 KKIEPFAT
+532 RKLEPFAANK
-540 DPAFQK
+540 AFQK
-546 EFIAIKRRNKESL
+546 EFMTIKRRNKIAL
-559 AQYIEETLHVPIH
+559 AQHIEETLHVPIH

-589 QLLSAMH
+589 QMLSAMH
-596 LITLYQRIKADPK
+596 LIALYQRIKANPK
-609 IEIVPRTFIFAAKAA
+609 IDIVPRTFIFAAKAA
-624 PAYHLA
+624 PAYHIA

-638 SIGSVVNHD
+638 SIGAVVNHD
-647 PVVAGRLKAVF
+647 PVVAGRLKAIF
-658 LPDYNVSLAERI
+658 LPDYNVSLAEKI

-695 ALNGALTVG
+695 SLNGALTVG

-724 FGHREQELAKI
+724 FGHREEELEKLSRD
-735 AQEGYNPWSFYDSDP
+735 GYNPWSFCDSDP
-750 DLQNVL
+750 ELQKVL

-766 AQPDLYADIFNDLT
+766 TQPDLYLDIFNDFT
-780 KNGDPFFYMAD
+780 RHGDPFFYMAD
-791 YRPYIEIQKK
+791 FRPYIEVQQK
-801 IETLYAQPEAW
+801 IDALFRQPDLW
-812 AEKAILNVARM
+812 AGKAILNVARM

-830 TIREYAE
+830 TIHEYAE
-837 QIWNVEPICIPDP
+837 KIWNIQPVCIPDP
-850 ELLEE
+850 TP
-855 QREAPNDP
+855 EA
-863 KK
+863 